1 MFFQLP
7 PTLPPAA
14 ATVPMIEITA
24 ECEKGSRDCFPED
37 LVGVAVE
44 PAKTTVLD
52 LRTEAIAAVFDLEAI
67 A

>member
-14 ATVPMIEITA
+14 TAPMIELMA

-37 LVGVAVE
+37 RVGVTVE
-44 PAKTTVLD
+44 TDKTTVLD
-52 LRTEAIAAVFDLEAI
+52 LTGAIAAMLHREAH

>member
-7 PTLPPAA
+7 PALPPAT
-14 ATVPMIEITA
+14 ATISTVEIIA

-37 LVGVAVE
+37 RVGVTVE

-52 LRTEAIAAVFDLEAI
+52 LTGTIAAVFHPEAH